1 MVIMEKIPCTDILIV
16 IKDYNLNGDYV
27 VKLIEGDNVIKYN
40 NVIKICGVKYNK
52 DLDWVVHVMVYKIP
66 LKSFSKEEIES
77 LVFKPFKFKN
87 KKESNLKLFPFFS
100 KPIEKKVNG
109 IIYRRSA
116 RYPDYGVAEDGSIIN
131 WASGNKLEVK
141 SNDHY
146 KYNAVNIKDNMANT
160 KTSVPVHKIVGLA
173 WCDNDDYIQNN
184 VIDHIDSNKTNN
196 RADNLRWVSESLN
209 QVKEKYN
216 GLDYGIKIR
225 DYKTGEI
232 LKFQSQRAIFKWNN
246 GKKIN
251 FGHNGCFLRLGKLWN
266 INGSKYEVKYSTD
279 DTPWWY
285 ENNTTPPVSLS
296 KEFGKN
302 VEVYNIET
310 KKKYSGSVYDLIK
323 SLNIPKANLYQRLYS
338 NEDHKEISGW
348 LVREKNDKPWPDLTK
363 IKYSINKP
371 KPIYVETDNTIKE
384 LPSIKEAE
392 RFTLL
397 SQRTVVKYKDTDKVV
412 YNINKKPFKF
422 WSSYSGN
429 RVSEFP

>member
-1 MVIMEKIPCTDILIV
+1 MVIMEKIPGTNILIV

-40 NVIKICGVKYNK
+40 GVIKICGVKYNK
-52 DLDWVVHVMVYKIP
+52 DLDWLIHAMIYRIP

-77 LVFKPFKFKN
+77 LVFKPFRFKN
-87 KKESNLKLFPFFS
+87 KKEANLKLFPFFS

-109 IIYRRSA
+109 VIYRRSA
-116 RYPDYGVAEDGSIIN
+116 RYPDYGVAEDSGIIN
-131 WASGNKLEVK
+131 WRFGNKLEVR
-141 SNDHY
+141 SNEHY
-146 KYNAVNIKDNMANT
+146 KYDAVNIKDNMSNS
-160 KTSVPVHKIVGLA
+160 KTSVPVHKIVGLT

-184 VIDHIDSNKTNN
+184 VLDHIDSNKTNN

-232 LKFQSQRAIFKWNN
+232 LRFQSQHAIFKWNN

-279 DTPWWY
+279 NTPWWY
-285 ENNTTPPVSLS
+285 ENNKIPPASLS

-323 SLNIPKANLYQRLYS
+323 ALNIPKANMYQRLYS

-348 LVREKNDKPWPDLTK
+348 LVRVKDDKPWPDLTK
-363 IKYSINKP
+363 LKYSINKP

-429 RVSEFP
+429 RVSETR